1 MEYPKVGLSKQSDE
15 DMKTKDNINYKT
27 DKGKVFVRKSD
38 GRVMGWCLGI
48 GSKDS
53 IDNYYEA
60 DCPAEYKGME
70 GYDNTIIDIEEVEDE
85 IEPNIIDFPAPRI
98 VS

>member
-1 MEYPKVGLSKQSDE
+1 
-15 DMKTKDNINYKT
+15 MKALDKINYEA
-27 DKGKVFVRKSD
+27 DKGKVFIRKSD
-38 GRVMGWCLGI
+38 GNVMGFGI
-48 GSKDS
+48 GLGSKDS
-53 IDNYYEA
+53 IENYYEA

-70 GYDNTIIDIEEVEDE
+70 GYDNTITDNEEVDDE